1 LLVLN
6 VYKAINKNTLTVLRL
21 DELLLIVL
29 INRVIDELVESNQVL
44 GLLQVIFGP
53 QTG

>member
-1 LLVLN
+1 M
-6 VYKAINKNTLTVLRL
+6 LRL

-29 INRVIDELVESNQVL
+29 IDRIIYELIESNQVL

>member
-1 LLVLN
+1 M
-6 VYKAINKNTLTVLRL
+6 LRL

-29 INRVIDELVESNQVL
+29 IDRIIYELVESHQFL
-44 GLLQVIFGP
+44 RLLQVVFGP

>member
-1 LLVLN
+1 M
-6 VYKAINKNTLTVLRL
+6 LRL

-29 INRVIDELVESNQVL
+29 IDRIIDELVESHQVL
-44 GLLQVIFGP
+44 GLLQVVFGP